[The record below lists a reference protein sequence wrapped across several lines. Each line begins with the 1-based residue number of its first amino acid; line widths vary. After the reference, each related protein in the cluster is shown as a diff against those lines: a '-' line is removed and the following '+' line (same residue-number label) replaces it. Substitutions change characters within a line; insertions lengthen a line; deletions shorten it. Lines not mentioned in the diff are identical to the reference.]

1 MNEILSSGTI
11 AEKMTGSKT
20 IKKTGSS
27 PQNVNNEHGRGALN
41 PVNTATSVKAS
52 ISTMHHFN
60 EFVKAF
66 CDFGSDMVHLIR
78 ITAGMKS
85 PSPEHIV
92 KHGD

>member
-1 MNEILSSGTI
+1 MKTFFPAQTVVSVSSDHSG
-11 AEKMTGSKT
+11 
-20 IKKTGSS
+20 
-27 PQNVNNEHGRGALN
+27 NRGGVV

-78 ITAGMKS
+78 ITAGMI
-85 PSPEHIV
+85 HI
-92 KHGD
+92 KKLILLSKNF